1 MKRRKE
7 KREYRKR
14 LVRNVFCAFMGVFFL
29 IAGAAMRNDNMRK
42 QEGNSKEEILFGTL
56 SEGEKTK
63 VKKKRAVTCILQNP
77 ELPTGCEATAGTM
90 LLKAYGYET
99 DKMDV
104 AGAMKCLPLTERD
117 GRLYGGHPDKV
128 FVGDPEEVSSY
139 GAFPNVL
146 AEAMQQVIDREGAR
160 HNAVPLYHKSE
171 EELLELVDTGIP
183 VCIWSSSKNLEIE
196 HRRGWYLIR
205 DDVYTDDYFE
215 WPSNEH
221 VLVLVDYDEDEV
233 TVCDPQEGVVRY
245 PRESFFRHYRQVGEY
260 ALILEE
266 K

>member
-7 KREYRKR
+7 KRECRKR
-14 LVRNVFCAFMGVFFL
+14 LVRNVFCAFMGVFF
-29 IAGAAMRNDNMRK
+29 IIVGAAMRNDNMRK

-104 AGAMKCLPLTERD
+104 AGAMKCLPLIERD
-117 GRLYGGHPDKV
+117 GRLYGGHPDEV

-139 GAFPNVL
+139 
-146 AEAMQQVIDREGAR
+146 
-160 HNAVPLYHKSE
+160 
-171 EELLELVDTGIP
+171 
-183 VCIWSSSKNLEIE
+183 
-196 HRRGWYLIR
+196 
-205 DDVYTDDYFE
+205 
-215 WPSNEH
+215 
-221 VLVLVDYDEDEV
+221 
-233 TVCDPQEGVVRY
+233 
-245 PRESFFRHYRQVGEY
+245 
-260 ALILEE
+260 
-266 K
+266 